1 MKSMKKIWIIAKREL
16 WSFFDSLMA
25 YVMILL
31 FLGFSGFFTWLFGSD
46 IFLVNQA
53 TLQSFFGIAF
63 WSLFFFIPAVTMG
76 LLSEERKTGTL
87 ELLVTKPVTD
97 WQIISGKFLAAFL
110 LICIALALTFPYYFT
125 VAGIGK
131 IDHGAVWMG
140 YLGLMFMSACY
151 ISIGLFASSI
161 TGNQIVSFL
170 LALFIGIFFHLIFGL
185 ISASSLGWIG
195 SVLNYLSISS
205 HFESMARGVL
215 DSKDVIFF
223 LSIIFLG
230 LAGTEIAL
238 SKRNLAS

>member
-1 MKSMKKIWIIAKREL
+1 MKKIWIIAKREL
-16 WSFFDSLMA
+16 RSFFDSLMA

-110 LICIALALTFPYYFT
+110 LICIALAMTLPYYFT

-140 YLGLMFMSACY
+140 YLGLLFMSACY

-161 TGNQIVSFL
+161 TNNQIVSFL

-185 ISASSLGWIG
+185 IGSGSLGWLG
-195 SVLNYLSISS
+195 GVLNYLSLGS
-205 HFESMARGVL
+205 HFDSMARGVL
-215 DSKDVIFF
+215 DSKDVIYF

-230 LAGTEIAL
+230 LTGTEMAL
-238 SKRNLAS
+238 GKRNLSS

>member
-1 MKSMKKIWIIAKREL
+1 MKQIWIIAKRDL
-16 WSFFDSLMA
+16 KSFFDSLMA

-53 TLQSFFGIAF
+53 SLQSFFGIAF

-76 LLSEERKTGTL
+76 LLAEERKTGTI
-87 ELLVTKPVTD
+87 ELLVTKPVSD
-97 WQIISGKFLAAFL
+97 WQIIAGKFLSAFL
-110 LICIALALTFPYYFT
+110 LICITLALTIPYYIT
-125 VAGIGK
+125 VASIGK

-140 YLGLMFMSACY
+140 YLGLLLLSACY

-161 TGNQIVSFL
+161 TGNQIVAFL
-170 LALFIGIFFHLIFGL
+170 IALFIGIFFHLIFGL
-185 ISASSLGWIG
+185 VGSSSMGWFG
-195 SVLNYLSISS
+195 SLLSYLSLTT
-205 HFESMARGVL
+205 HFESMARGVI
-215 DSKDVIFF
+215 DSKDVIYF

-238 SKRNLAS
+238 SKRNLTN